1 MTRNIRKEIYTRRRF
16 RNKFCKN
23 PTKENE
29 KMCKKQRSK
38 CVVLRRKCI
47 KEYFHNMT
55 DNNIVTN
62 KKNWNVL
69 RPFIVNKGSLNR
81 CEIFIRQ

>member
-1 MTRNIRKEIYTRRRF
+1 
-16 RNKFCKN
+16 
-23 PTKENE
+23 
-29 KMCKKQRSK
+29 MCKKQRSK

-81 CEIFIRQ
+81 CEILIRQ